1 MQRTVKSTNKKRK
14 EWISDNTWKTIEERR
29 ILKNKENSAHS
40 ERQKEKKEKG
50 AQQQEERNEE
60 IIKSREKERN

>member
-1 MQRTVKSTNKKRK
+1 MIKGQIVIESHSYLEYERTVKSTNKKRK

-40 ERQKEKKEKG
+40 
-50 AQQQEERNEE
+50 